1 MVEFQDSKLGFHWD
15 LGTDPLSSLNVYLD
29 VLTGSLNFYKL
40 RDSLHILC
48 NINYGAQHTL
58 KKKIRIVVAGKEK
71 AKGLSSTQLL
81 AILIKQAST

>member
-58 KKKIRIVVAGKEK
+58 KKKNQDSCSRERESKRTEQYSALGYFDKAG
-71 AKGLSSTQLL
+71 
-81 AILIKQAST
+81 